1 MSWLSNPLAPI
12 VLLQAALVAY
22 VIVWPVFKRVFT
34 ALQFALIRA
43 TTQSVPDVE
52 PGAKRPYRGAW
63 RDAAAQ
69 AAGAP
74 RQSADWGARAD
85 AHARTSKPPF
95 AADPRRKQFLQDL
108 GLQDPAHLIEIKT
121 AYREMA
127 KTYHPDRFA
136 SALHTPA
143 DRAAAAEK
151 MQKLNRA
158 YDWLRANG

>member
-22 VIVWPVFKRVFT
+22 VIIWPVFRRAFT

-52 PGAKRPYRGAW
+52 PGVKRPYRDAW

-69 AAGAP
+69 AAGAH
-74 RQSADWGARAD
+74 RQSADWGARAG
-85 AHARTSKPPF
+85 AHERASKPPF
-95 AADPRRKQFLQDL
+95 AVDPRRKQFLRDL
-108 GLQDPAHLIEIKT
+108 GLQDPAHLMEIKA

-136 SALHTPA
+136 SERHTPA

-158 YDWLRANG
+158 YDWLRAHG